1 METLYQLRILRY
13 LEEET
18 AIFDSKP
25 VAQFFDIFCGV
36 GVGGIVALAI
46 GRGRSLRQ
54 MEEFLWKLQEEVLA
68 KRSRG
73 WLGGY
78 SFDSQAVRVL
88 LEKVFNWEEDVKIRD
103 DEYAEWEKERKRK
116 DKETENER
124 EKDKEKERE
133 GDNKEEISSEKTR
146 ETTEGHNVQEESTE
160 DAEGDHNDRS
170 YARRGLLW
178 KNRKILII
186 TQTEDNE
193 VQTARYSALENIPMT
208 TLLATAQAA
217 LHTDIWDATKRGM

>member
-1 METLYQLRILRY
+1 METLCQLRILRY

-18 AIFDSKP
+18 DLLDSKP

-54 MEEFLWKLQEEVLA
+54 MEEFLWQLQEEVLA
-68 KRSRG
+68 KHSRG
-73 WLGGY
+73 WFGGY
-78 SFDSQAVRVL
+78 SFDSYAIRVL
-88 LEKVFNWEEDVKIRD
+88 VERVFNWEEDVKIRA
-103 DEYAEWEKERKRK
+103 DEYAEWGKERGKGK
-116 DKETENER
+116 DKETEHER
-124 EKDKEKERE
+124 EKDKERE
-133 GDNKEEISSEKTR
+133 GEHNEEQSSEKTE
-146 ETTEGHNVQEESTE
+146 ETSEEEKEESTE

-170 YARRGLLW
+170 YARRRLLW